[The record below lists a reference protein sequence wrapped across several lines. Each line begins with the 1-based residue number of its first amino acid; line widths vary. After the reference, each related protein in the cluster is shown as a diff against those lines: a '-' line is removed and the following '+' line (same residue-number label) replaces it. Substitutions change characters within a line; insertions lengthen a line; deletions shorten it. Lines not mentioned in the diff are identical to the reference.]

1 VTTNLF
7 AILTR
12 PLKGEDV
19 ENILGYKEIEHDLS
33 IPLLPMP
40 TGPGSV
46 SISFWN
52 QPSLIIGKL
61 AGAGIQV
68 YNAAYPKDQRGIIQ
82 LNLTDEPKPNVANYL
97 QSLSALLSSARL
109 DKDLFA
115 YELSFSFFR
124 QGALKRFEPPV
135 SPALKGIKDP
145 YLFEFN
151 IYEGDLREGDV
162 RLLPFKQISIQP
174 VTSDL
179 SRIFVTFVYRVLP
192 GEKETLLSAF
202 DDLEKVLSLTV
213 EEQKNEQ

>member
-1 VTTNLF
+1 MTTNLF

-19 ENILGYKEIEHDLS
+19 ENILGYKEIEHNLS

-46 SISFWN
+46 SISFWGP
-52 QPSLIIGKL
+52 PSLTIGKL

-82 LNLTDEPKPNVANYL
+82 LSLTDEPKPNVTNYL
-97 QSLSALLSSARL
+97 QALSALLSSTRL

-115 YELSFSFFR
+115 YELSFSSFR
-124 QGALKRFEPPV
+124 QGTLKRFELPV
-135 SPALKGIKDP
+135 PLELKGIKDP

-174 VTSDL
+174 VNFDL
-179 SRIFVTFVYRVLP
+179 SRIIVAFVYRVRP
-192 GEKETLLSAF
+192 DEKETLLSAF

-213 EEQKNEQ
+213 EAQKNEQ